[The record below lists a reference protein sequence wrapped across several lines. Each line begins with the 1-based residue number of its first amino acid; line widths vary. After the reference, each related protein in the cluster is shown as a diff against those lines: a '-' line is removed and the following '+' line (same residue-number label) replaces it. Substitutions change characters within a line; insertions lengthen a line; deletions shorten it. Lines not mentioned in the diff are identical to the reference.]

1 MSNKNHISLNEALN
15 KSEYPEYIK
24 DQVKSFILDNYQNYK
39 DKSNTYLTKCFN
51 KKIFVIKMDLPVI
64 YKSIDYLITILIY
77 IPITFPDELR
87 IYFEYNQDFIIDKYY
102 QEQNTI
108 DETTAE
114 LYYQNI
120 INFIPIKQSINQLI
134 MALIDKFNQYFPL
147 FRAKN
152 KPEYYG
158 PCHLDNNSSTLID
171 INSDDLKE
179 IKKIDDN
186 RKKIKDKIM
195 KILEE
200 KLFEIQATKS
210 QLDSVKIKINNK
222 INNYISKA
230 SSNDIEEMNVKL
242 LEVIS
247 QLEHDIENIKNKQN
261 NINILEQSEKIV
273 QVKDEEKYKYI
284 VMRKTAEDFLKY
296 LKKGFEKELIP
307 YNKAVEETRKL
318 SKEIFYINYL
328 IEKSS
333 IKHK

>member
-1 MSNKNHISLNEALN
+1 MNNQISLNEALN

-24 DQVKSFILDNYQNYK
+24 DKVKSFILENYQNYK

-51 KKIFVIKMDLPVI
+51 KKIFVIKMDLPVK
-64 YKSIDYLITILIY
+64 YKSVDYLITILIY
-77 IPITFPDELR
+77 IPISFPNELR

-120 INFIPIKQSINQLI
+120 INYIPIKQSINQLI
-134 MALIDKFNQYFPL
+134 MAIIDKFNQYFPL
-147 FRAKN
+147 FRSKS

-158 PCHLDNNSSTLID
+158 PCHLDNNSSTLIV
-171 INSDDLKE
+171 IKSDDLKE
-179 IKKIDDN
+179 IKKIDDD
-186 RKKIKDKIM
+186 KQKIKDKLM

-210 QLDSVKIKINNK
+210 QLDSIKMKINSK
-222 INNYISKA
+222 INNYILKA
-230 SSNDIEEMNVKL
+230 SSNDIEEINVKL

-247 QLEHDIENIKNKQN
+247 QLELDIQNIKNKQN
-261 NINILEQSEKIV
+261 YNSILEQSEKIV

-284 VMRKTAEDFLKY
+284 VMRKTADDFLKY
-296 LKKGFEKELIP
+296 LKKGYEKELIP
-307 YNKAVEETRKL
+307 FNKAVEETRKIT
-318 SKEIFYINYL
+318 KELFYINYL
-328 IEKSS
+328 IEKLS
-333 IKHK
+333 IKNK